1 MSGFWSTMWYERYS
15 TDVHNFIIFLKEA
28 FTALNLFPKKKT
40 KSVNQSV
47 GDTSYNA
54 FHSSKNNL
62 QLTVNHWTISLI
74 FNFSRVT
81 YICNFS
87 LNLVKVCWLQQPKI
101 DYLTIY
107 YYQTTG
113 TLNNTRLLT
122 SSIHTLP
129 FLPAYLLLLPPI
141 LTADI
146 LHIFQTF
153 VLLLLLLLLLT
164 HNLY

>member
-62 QLTVNHWTISLI
+62 QLTVNH
-74 FNFSRVT
+74 
-81 YICNFS
+81 
-87 LNLVKVCWLQQPKI
+87 
-101 DYLTIY
+101 
-107 YYQTTG
+107 
-113 TLNNTRLLT
+113 
-122 SSIHTLP
+122 
-129 FLPAYLLLLPPI
+129 
-141 LTADI
+141 
-146 LHIFQTF
+146 
-153 VLLLLLLLLLT
+153 
-164 HNLY
+164 